1 MQNPRGHPAGLGHA
15 LRAVLLAH
23 LWSEDLAMSLDPTL
37 TRTLGIE
44 YRLVP
49 KEGLRRLALR
59 YTVGG
64 QKYGEGNW
72 KRGLRNQGF
81 IEERKNHL
89 VEHLFE
95 YLERG
100 NKNDDNLAAIAW
112 GCFCLMEAEKVAL
125 EDADD
130 AKVLGITE

>member
-1 MQNPRGHPAGLGHA
+1 MA
-15 LRAVLLAH
+15 
-23 LWSEDLAMSLDPTL
+23 LDPTL
-37 TRTLGIE
+37 TRILGCE

-49 KEGLRRLALR
+49 KEGLRRLAMR
-59 YTVGG
+59 YTLGC

-72 KRGLRNQGF
+72 KRGLRNPEF

-100 NKNDDNLAAIAW
+100 NKYDDNLAAIAW
-112 GCFCLMEAEKVAL
+112 GAFCLMEAEKVAA
-125 EDADD
+125 EDTDD
-130 AKVLGITE
+130 AKVMDLDKP

>member
-1 MQNPRGHPAGLGHA
+1 MA
-15 LRAVLLAH
+15 
-23 LWSEDLAMSLDPTL
+23 LDPKL

-49 KEGLRRLALR
+49 KEGLRRLAMR
-59 YTVGG
+59 YTLGC
-64 QKYGEGNW
+64 QKYGEEKYW
-72 KRGLRNQGF
+72 KRGLRDREYL
-81 IEERKNHL
+81 EERKNHL

-100 NKNDDNLAAIAW
+100 NQYDDNLAAIAW
-112 GCFCLMEAEKVAL
+112 GCFCLMEAEKVAA

-130 AKVLGITE
+130 AKVLGITD